1 MRVCPV
7 AGVVI
12 GRQLVG
18 RTRFEGVVPS
28 FAVRMPVI
36 LLHLVLVLFV
46 VVLETCR
53 RTNASLLLE
62 QCACFV
68 VCIDDKKTIQGWPR
82 WGGVEGWMERR
93 STLTRTNNQNQSKEK
108 EVAGGE
114 ESKEKTEERKRKKGN
129 VERIRGKGGWL
140 LGKKEEGGDHW

>member
-28 FAVRMPVI
+28 FAVRMAVI

-46 VVLETCR
+46 VVLETCSGRTRPCCWSSVRALLFVLMTR
-53 RTNASLLLE
+53 R
-62 QCACFV
+62 QYR
-68 VCIDDKKTIQGWPR
+68 DGQD
-82 WGGVEGWMERR
+82 GVEWKDGW
-93 STLTRTNNQNQSKEK
+93 
-108 EVAGGE
+108 
-114 ESKEKTEERKRKKGN
+114 
-129 VERIRGKGGWL
+129 
-140 LGKKEEGGDHW
+140 KEEAL